1 MGMYKYIREAWKQP
15 KQNIEFLRKRMIEWK
30 AEPTTIRIKYPTRLD
45 RARSL
50 GYKAKQG
57 YIIVRQRV
65 DRGGRKKPKF
75 MRGRRPKRMSRRKD
89 VKISYQVVAE
99 QRAAEKFPNLEVLNS
114 YFVGKDGRHYWYEMV
129 MVDKAHPN
137 IIADKNI
144 NWIMQKQ
151 HRGRVYRGLTAA
163 GKRSRGILTHK
174 GKGAEKLRPS
184 MRAKSRLAK

>member
-1 MGMYKYIREAWKQP
+1 
-15 KQNIEFLRKRMIEWK
+15 
-30 AEPTTIRIKYPTRLD
+30 
-45 RARSL
+45 
-50 GYKAKQG
+50 
-57 YIIVRQRV
+57 
-65 DRGGRKKPKF
+65 
-75 MRGRRPKRMSRRKD
+75 
-89 VKISYQVVAE
+89 
-99 QRAAEKFPNLEVLNS
+99 
-114 YFVGKDGRHYWYEMV
+114 